1 MTGPTSSGAVLT
13 SVPSA
18 GWIGASPI
26 GIAAPVAAVAPVAVA
41 APLGAGIITKGGGS
55 IGVSGA
61 GAVVSGPP
69 TAPAII
75 KGPAGKIV
83 ADGLWGPTLEGLPL
97 VSKW

>member
-26 GIAAPVAAVAPVAVA
+26 GIAAPVAVA